1 MTATFS
7 NPDLDRRFE
16 PRDRKRF
23 VPRLSLRRRSADHP
37 MVMFSIVAAVALT
50 TMAFVPTSGPV
61 LVSFNEPTNITEGV
75 QTTEKT
81 SRLPQR
87 ETDIAC
93 RGQAWGA
100 ESETCLAQIAKEA
113 GKNENFRVRKLA
125 AAEPLSSTPNIF

>member
-1 MTATFS
+1 MA
-7 NPDLDRRFE
+7 
-16 PRDRKRF
+16 
-23 VPRLSLRRRSADHP
+23 
-37 MVMFSIVAAVALT
+37 MFSIVAAVALT

-61 LVSFNEPTNITEGV
+61 LASFNEPTKITEGV
-75 QTTEKT
+75 QTTDKT

>member
-1 MTATFS
+1 MTATFT

-23 VPRLSLRRRSADHP
+23 VSRLSLRRRSADHP
-37 MVMFSIVAAVALT
+37 MAMFSIVAAVALT

-61 LVSFNEPTNITEGV
+61 LASFNEPAKITEGV
-75 QTTEKT
+75 QTTDKT
-81 SRLPQR
+81 SRLPHR

-100 ESETCLAQIAKEA
+100 ESETCIAQIAKEA
-113 GKNENFRVRKLA
+113 GKDENFRVRKLA
-125 AAEPLSSTPNIF
+125 AAESLSSTPNIF